1 MKEIFR
7 MIRYFDFNISDFLGI
22 RSEISHLSQFLFRVS
37 YADFKIPTNKN
48 QLIKLNANVI
58 DWLIDYH
65 GIHQAKFDPFFE
77 KPIEITV
84 SKLS

>member
-1 MKEIFR
+1 
-7 MIRYFDFNISDFLGI
+7 MI
-22 RSEISHLSQFLFRVS
+22 RVS